1 MTEALDR
8 CVEDGVKEIV
18 VQPTH
23 LMGGLEYTDVKDE
36 LDKYADKF
44 DKISLGDPLLTSDA
58 TTRRWPQPLRRTWR
72 PSTTQDGAVPH
83 GPRHRS
89 RFQRRL
95 CQDAGSV

>member
-44 DKISLGDPLLTSDA
+44 DKILA
-58 TTRRWPQPLRRTWR
+58 RRPAAHLRRR
-72 PSTTQDGAVPH
+72 LQEG
-83 GPRHRS
+83 GRS
-89 RFQRRL
+89 H
-95 CQDAGSV
+95 